1 MLKKN
6 IIILSLILFLTN
18 CGFTPIYLK
27 NNNLNFSIEQIKY
40 TGDRDLNN
48 FLKINLDRYKNEK
61 INNKIFLDGETKYE
75 KNILS
80 KDSTGKITSYQLQV
94 EVTFEVES
102 TNKKI
107 RISEKKIIDSM
118 DDKFEEARYERSIK
132 QSFAY
137 SISNKLISELIVNP

>member
-6 IIILSLILFLTN
+6 IITLTLIFFLAN

-27 NNNLNFSIEQIKY
+27 NNNINFSIEQIEY
-40 TGDRDLNN
+40 TGDRDFNN
-48 FLKINLDRYKNEK
+48 FLKVNLDRYKNEK
-61 INNKIFLDGETKYE
+61 NNNKIFLNVDTKYE

-80 KDSTGKITSYQLQV
+80 KDNTGKITSYQLEIEAIFIV
-94 EVTFEVES
+94 KS

-107 RISEKKIIDSM
+107 RLSEKKIIDSR
-118 DDKFEEARYERSIK
+118 DDKFEETRYEKSIK

-137 SISNKLISELIVNP
+137 SISRKLISELITN

>member
-18 CGFTPIYLK
+18 CGFTPVYLK

-61 INNKIFLDGETKYE
+61 INNKIVLTSDSKYE

-80 KDSTGKITSYQLQV
+80 KDGTGKITSYQLKV
-94 EVTFEVES
+94 EVTFVVQS
-102 TNKKI
+102 TNEII

-118 DDKFEEARYERSIK
+118 DDKFEEARYEKSIK
-132 QSFAY
+132 KSFAY

>member
-6 IIILSLILFLTN
+6 IIILSLILFLAN

-27 NNNLNFSIEQIKY
+27 NKNINFSIEQIEY

-48 FLKINLDRYKNEK
+48 YLKTNLDKYRDEKN
-61 INNKIFLDGETKYE
+61 NNKIFMQAETKYE
-75 KNILS
+75 KNVFS
-80 KDSTGKITSYQLQV
+80 KDSTGKISSYQLKV
-94 EVTFEVES
+94 KTIFLIKS

-107 RISEKKIIDSM
+107 IIIENKIIDTM
-118 DDKFEEARYERSIK
+118 DDKFEETRYEKSIK

-137 SISNKLISELIVNP
+137 SISNKLISELVTN

>member
-6 IIILSLILFLTN
+6 IIILSLILFLAN

-27 NNNLNFSIEQIKY
+27 NNNLNFSIEQIEY

-48 FLKINLDRYKNEK
+48 FLKINLDRYKSEK
-61 INNKIFLDGETKYE
+61 NNNKLFLVGETKYE

-80 KDSTGKITSYQLQV
+80 KDGTGKITSYQLEV
-94 EVTFEVES
+94 EVTFIVKS
-102 TNKKI
+102 TKKEI
-107 RISEKKIIDSM
+107 RIFEKKIIDSM
-118 DDKFEEARYERSIK
+118 DDKFEEARYEKSIK

>member
-61 INNKIFLDGETKYE
+61 IDNKIFLTSETKYE

-80 KDSTGKITSYQLQV
+80 KDGTGKITSYQLKV
-94 EVTFEVES
+94 EVTFVVES

-107 RISEKKIIDSM
+107 RISEKKIMDSM
-118 DDKFEEARYERSIK
+118 DDKFEEARYEKSIK

-137 SISNKLISELIVNP
+137 SISNKLISELITN

>member
-6 IIILSLILFLTN
+6 IIILSLTFFLAN

-27 NNNLNFSIEQIKY
+27 NNNLNFSIEQIEY

-48 FLKINLDRYKNEK
+48 FLKINLDRYKSEK
-61 INNKIFLDGETKYE
+61 NNNKLFLVGETKYE

-80 KDSTGKITSYQLQV
+80 KDGTGKITSYQLEV
-94 EVTFEVES
+94 EVTFIVKS
-102 TNKKI
+102 TKKEI
-107 RISEKKIIDSM
+107 RIFEKKIIDSM
-118 DDKFEEARYERSIK
+118 DDKFEEARYEKSIK

>member
-27 NNNLNFSIEQIKY
+27 NNNLNFSIEQIEY
-40 TGDRDLNN
+40 TGDRDFNN

-61 INNKIFLDGETKYE
+61 INNKIFLNGETKYE

-80 KDSTGKITSYQLQV
+80 KDSTGKITSYQLKV
-94 EVTFEVES
+94 EVTFVVQS
-102 TNKKI
+102 TNEII

>member
-6 IIILSLILFLTN
+6 IIILTLIFFLAN

-27 NNNLNFSIEQIKY
+27 NDNVNFSIEQIEF

-48 FLKINLDRYKNEK
+48 FLKINLDRYKNQRK
-61 INNKIFLDGETKYE
+61 DNKISLDVETKYE

-80 KDSTGKITSYQLQV
+80 KDGTGKISSYQLNA
-94 EVTFEVES
+94 EAIFIIKS

-107 RISEKKIIDSM
+107 RIKEKKILESK
-118 DDKFEEARYERSIK
+118 DDKFEEARNEKSIK
-132 QSFAY
+132 QSFAN
-137 SISNKLISELIVNP
+137 SLSNKLISELIIN

>member
-18 CGFTPIYLK
+18 CGFTPVYLK
-27 NNNLNFSIEQIKY
+27 NNNLNFSIEQIEY

-48 FLKINLDRYKNEK
+48 FLKINLDRYKSEK
-61 INNKIFLDGETKYE
+61 NNNKLFLVGETKYE

-80 KDSTGKITSYQLQV
+80 KDGTGKITSYQLEV
-94 EVTFEVES
+94 EVTFIVKS
-102 TNKKI
+102 TKKEI
-107 RISEKKIIDSM
+107 RIFEKKIIDSM
-118 DDKFEEARYERSIK
+118 DDKFEEARYEKSIK

>member
-18 CGFTPIYLK
+18 CGFTPVYLK

-48 FLKINLDRYKNEK
+48 FLKINLDRYKDEK
-61 INNKIFLDGETKYE
+61 IDNKIFLSSETKYE
-75 KNILS
+75 KNIIS
-80 KDSTGKITSYQLQV
+80 KDSTGKITSYQLEANAIFV
-94 EVTFEVES
+94 IKS

-107 RISEKKIIDSM
+107 KIVEKIIMDSM

-137 SISNKLISELIVNP
+137 TISNKLISELIVNP